1 MARRE
6 LDVSDLVSEALCA
19 ASSGEKTA
27 GGAPELL
34 DLFENLDA
42 CGAGALA
49 EAAGPAK
56 SILRGATDVLWPAT
70 LSESFGDGRLAESST
85 FAGGWVYNSAML
97 NRTLIAK
104 PTPNEH
110 FAIACYYRMACSRII

>member
-1 MARRE
+1 MR
-6 LDVSDLVSEALCA
+6 
-19 ASSGEKTA
+19 
-27 GGAPELL
+27 
-34 DLFENLDA
+34 
-42 CGAGALA
+42 AGALA
-49 EAAGPAK
+49 KLQDLQKASSGD
-56 SILRGATDVLWPAT
+56 ATDVLWPAT